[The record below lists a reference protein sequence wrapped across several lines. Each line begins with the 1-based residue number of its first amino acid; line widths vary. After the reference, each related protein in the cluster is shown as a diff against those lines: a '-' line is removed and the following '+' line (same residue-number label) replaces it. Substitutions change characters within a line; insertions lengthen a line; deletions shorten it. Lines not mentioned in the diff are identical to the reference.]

1 MFIIIFLILGI
12 LIIVMQT
19 TFLQLLPAWLGK
31 PDILFLLIIYIS
43 CKSDILRGSVVILML
58 GLLMDVFSGVF
69 LGLYPV
75 IYLLVFA
82 FIKGISRK
90 IAINEFAYQV
100 PLAVISY
107 LLVGTGMFLFSFSLA
122 PDAPS
127 QWSWGTMLLQ
137 LLMLAVIGAPVFGI
151 FDSIMNFY
159 RSTSAS
165 GRFPGSK
172 RSNRFKQ

>member
-1 MFIIIFLILGI
+1 MFILIFLILGI
-12 LIIVMQT
+12 LILVIQT
-19 TFLQLLPAWLGK
+19 TFLQLLPDWLGN
-31 PDILFLLIIYIS
+31 PDILFLLIVYIS
-43 CKSDILRGSVVILML
+43 CQSEILAGAVIILLL

-90 IAINEFAYQV
+90 VALNEFAYQV

-107 LLVGTGMFLFSFSLA
+107 LLVSIFMFVFSNSLA
-122 PDAPS
+122 PDSPP
-127 QWSWGTMLLQ
+127 QWSWGPILLQ
-137 LLMLAVIGAPVFGI
+137 LLMLAVIGAPVFGV

-165 GRFPGSK
+165 GRFLGSK
-172 RSNRFKQ
+172 ISNRFK

>member
-1 MFIIIFLILGI
+1 MFVIIFLILGI
-12 LIIVMQT
+12 LILVLQT

-31 PDILFLLIIYIS
+31 PDILFLLIVYIS
-43 CKSDILRGSVVILML
+43 CQSDILRGSVVILLL

-75 IYLLVFA
+75 IYLLVLA

-90 IAINEFAYQV
+90 VAINEFAYQV

-107 LLVGTGMFLFSFSLA
+107 LFVSIGMFLFSLSLA
-122 PDAPS
+122 PDTPP
-127 QWSWGTMLLQ
+127 QWSWGAILLQ
-137 LLMLAVIGAPVFGI
+137 LLMLAVIGVPVFGI
-151 FDSIMNFY
+151 FDSIMNIY

-165 GRFPGSK
+165 GRFLGSK
-172 RSNRFKQ
+172 RTNRFKQ

>member
-12 LIIVMQT
+12 LILVLQT

-31 PDILFLLIIYIS
+31 PDILFLLIVYIS
-43 CKSDILRGSVVILML
+43 CQSDILRGSVLILLL

-107 LLVGTGMFLFSFSLA
+107 LFVSIGMFLFSFSLA
-122 PDAPS
+122 PDSPP
-127 QWSWGTMLLQ
+127 QWSWGTILLQ

-151 FDSIMNFY
+151 FDAIMNFY
-159 RSTSAS
+159 RSTSAA
-165 GRFPGSK
+165 GLFPGSK
-172 RSNRFKQ
+172 SSNRFK

>member
-1 MFIIIFLILGI
+1 MYIIIFLILGI
-12 LIIVMQT
+12 LILVLQT
-19 TFLQLLPAWLGK
+19 TFLQLLPPWLGK
-31 PDILFLLIIYIS
+31 PDILFLLIVYIS
-43 CKSDILRGSVVILML
+43 CQSDILRGSVLILLL

-107 LLVGTGMFLFSFSLA
+107 LFVSIGMFLFSFSLA
-122 PDAPS
+122 PDTPP
-127 QWSWGTMLLQ
+127 QWSWGTILLQ

-151 FDSIMNFY
+151 LDTIMNVY
-159 RSTSAS
+159 RSTAAT
-165 GRFPGSK
+165 GLLPGSK
-172 RSNRFKQ
+172 SSNRLK

>member
-1 MFIIIFLILGI
+1 MYIIIFLILGI
-12 LIIVMQT
+12 LILVLQT
-19 TFLQLLPAWLGK
+19 TFLQLLPPWLGK
-31 PDILFLLIIYIS
+31 PDILFLLIVYIS
-43 CKSDILRGSVVILML
+43 CQSDILRGSVLILLL

-107 LLVGTGMFLFSFSLA
+107 LFVSIGMFLFSFSLA
-122 PDAPS
+122 PDTPP
-127 QWSWGTMLLQ
+127 QWSWGTILLQ

-151 FDSIMNFY
+151 LDIIMNVY
-159 RSTSAS
+159 RSTAAT
-165 GRFPGSK
+165 GLLPGSK
-172 RSNRFKQ
+172 SSNRFK

>member
-1 MFIIIFLILGI
+1 MFIFIFLILGI
-12 LIIVMQT
+12 LILILQT

-31 PDILFLLIIYIS
+31 PDILFLLIIYIA
-43 CKSDILRGSVVILML
+43 CQADILRGSVIILLL

-82 FIKGISRK
+82 FIKGISRR

-107 LLVGTGMFLFSFSLA
+107 LFVSTGMFLFSYALA
-122 PDAPS
+122 PETPP
-127 QWSWGTMLLQ
+127 QWSWGTILLQ
-137 LLMLAVIGAPVFGI
+137 LLMLAVIGAPVFGV
-151 FDSIMNFY
+151 FDSITSFY
-159 RSTSAS
+159 RSSSAS
-165 GRFPGSK
+165 GHFLGTK
-172 RSNRFKQ
+172 KSNRFK

>member
-12 LIIVMQT
+12 LILVLQT
-19 TFLQLLPAWLGK
+19 TFLQLLPVWLGK
-31 PDILFLLIIYIS
+31 PDILFLLIIYLS
-43 CKSDILRGSVVILML
+43 CQSDVIRGSVVILLL
-58 GLLMDVFSGVF
+58 GVLMDVFSGVF

-75 IYLLVFA
+75 VYLLVFA
-82 FIKGISRK
+82 FIRGISRRV
-90 IAINEFAYQV
+90 AINEFAYQV

-107 LLVGTGMFLFSFSLA
+107 LFVSIGMFLFSYSMT
-122 PDAPS
+122 PDTPS
-127 QWSWGTMLLQ
+127 QWYWGTILLQ

-159 RSTSAS
+159 RRTSAV

-172 RSNRFKQ
+172 SENRFK

>member
-1 MFIIIFLILGI
+1 MYIIIFLILGI
-12 LIIVMQT
+12 LILVLQT
-19 TFLQLLPAWLGK
+19 TFLQLLPPWLGK
-31 PDILFLLIIYIS
+31 PDILFLLIVYIS
-43 CKSDILRGSVVILML
+43 CQSDILRGSVLILLL

-107 LLVGTGMFLFSFSLA
+107 LFVSIGMFLFSFSLA
-122 PDAPS
+122 PDTPP
-127 QWSWGTMLLQ
+127 QWSWGTILLQ

-151 FDSIMNFY
+151 LDIIMNVY
-159 RSTSAS
+159 RSTAAT
-165 GRFPGSK
+165 GLLPGSK
-172 RSNRFKQ
+172 SSNRFKY